1 MSNQGVR
8 MYTCNRCKIVKE
20 KDKFPPRKANKNKG
34 IDGTCKGCHAVLY
47 AEYYHAKK
55 KKGVNLNTQRTD
67 YKREWYQ
74 KNKERLAPNYL
85 YNTRKRQSQIKRAT
99 PNWLT
104 KEQEN
109 AILDVYKKAKK
120 LEKKDG
126 IKRHV
131 DHVIPLQGKTV
142 CGLHV
147 SWNLEVLTSKENISK
162 GNKLCQ
168 DGATAAIKC

>member
-8 MYTCNRCKIVKE
+8 MYTCNRCKISKE
-20 KDKFPPRKANKNKG
+20 KEKFPPRKANKNKG
-34 IDGTCKGCHAVLY
+34 IDGTCKECHTFLSVQ
-47 AEYYHAKK
+47 YYHAKK
-55 KKGVNLNTQRTD
+55 QEGINLNSNRQK
-67 YKREWYQ
+67 YKQEWYH
-74 KNKERLAPNYL
+74 KNKERLAPIHLHNC
-85 YNTRKRQSQIKRAT
+85 RKRQSQVKIAT
-99 PNWLT
+99 PKWLT

-109 AILDVYKKAKK
+109 AILDVYKKAKE

-131 DHVIPLQGKTV
+131 DHIIPLQGKTV

-168 DGATAAIKC
+168 DAAIAATKY